1 MPERQALMEHVGFLR
16 ALALSL
22 LQNEADAD
30 DVVQQ
35 TLATAME
42 RPPAAKGNLRA
53 WLATVTRNFALLTHR
68 RRKRARERE
77 LKAARPESTPSPAEI
92 AARLELERK
101 VVDAVAELEEPYR
114 TTVIL
119 RFYDGL
125 QPTEISRRTGVPAST
140 VRVRLKRGLD
150 RLRARLEERTDRK
163 RLVVGLVLL
172 AQLPKPDVRQTPAR
186 FVTAAAVLVAV
197 GGLAWLVVPPWLGSD
212 PGRSA
217 SPASVVTSTGSRH
230 PPSVRDAGRRTVT
243 LRGRIVDSLD
253 RPRAGIEVEL
263 HEAPARGRFT
273 TLAQHVARL
282 LGPPEPLAR
291 AVTDG
296 EGRYA
301 IEAPGTGAV
310 VVRAREEEV
319 VVESATDL
327 DGLDFRL
334 VGAPVTRGRL
344 VDGEN
349 LPLAGARISG
359 TQTDEDGWFELPGEH
374 ALLVVRARGLAPRL
388 LRGPPPYVVRR
399 GPPFAPDVPAGA
411 SVFLLSR
418 SAVLAGRS
426 AAEFPDE
433 EPRWVVAAAPG
444 HAPHVGPPPVRLRP
458 GRTVE
463 GRVRCGGEPVAGA
476 DVTWLGAHDASTLAF
491 TQLEVVRT
499 DRDGRYRLTQAPPDA
514 VGITATHSEY
524 LPRDVGLAD
533 YLGRFVNPDP
543 DPHIE
548 MVRALVKKG
557 RVVGADGLPVAGAR
571 VFAWPRRLRAPR
583 SDAVQRA
590 LARAGLRWSAVSGR
604 DGRFELRQLPPGV
617 RMQVL
622 AEHPVH
628 GRAAAVD
635 TYDLR
640 LKAWEVVEGEIVDE
654 HGAPVAGALIT
665 GDSVR
670 GWSGTSGRYRLRGRP
685 DGELRVS
692 HPALVTRIARYQPR
706 ITLLRGEVIRGRV
719 DAPGA
724 LVLAGRRSARA
735 DADGRF
741 EVTGLEPGHYRVE
754 FQAAG
759 RVSRVVEADAGG
771 ASVDVRMAPAGHL
784 EGLVLRPGSVRV
796 AGARVHVF
804 VGARAADHALTDSA
818 GRFRLDGV
826 PERAPFRLVIRHPE
840 CEELRVKSV
849 TAGGGLR
856 TFEMR
861 EAKE

>member
-1 MPERQALMEHVGFLR
+1 MPERKALLEHVGFLR

-42 RPPAAKGNLRA
+42 RPPAAHGNLRA

-125 QPTEISRRTGVPAST
+125 QPTAIARHLGVPAST

-150 RLRARLEERTDRK
+150 RLRVRLEEKTDRK
-163 RLVVGLVLL
+163 ELAVGLLLL
-172 AQLPKPDVRQTPAR
+172 AQLPEPDVRRTPVRLA
-186 FVTAAAVLVAV
+186 TAAAVLVAV
-197 GGLAWLVVPPWLGSD
+197 GGLAWLVAQPWLGSD
-212 PGRSA
+212 PGRPA
-217 SPASVVTSTGSRH
+217 APASEVASTGPRRT
-230 PPSVRDAGRRTVT
+230 PSERDAERRTVT

-263 HEAPARGRFT
+263 YEAAARGRFT
-273 TLAQHVARL
+273 TLAHHAARL
-282 LGPPEPLAR
+282 LQPPEPLAR
-291 AVTDG
+291 AVSDR

-301 IEAPGTGAV
+301 IEAPATHAV
-310 VVRAREEEV
+310 VVQVREEEV
-319 VVESATDL
+319 VVEAEADL

-344 VDGEN
+344 VDGEG
-349 LPLAGARISG
+349 LPLAGSRVSG
-359 TQTDEDGWFELPGEH
+359 TPVDEDGWFELPGEH
-374 ALLVVRARGLAPRL
+374 PVLVVRAPGLALRL

-399 GPPFAPDVPAGA
+399 GPALAPDAPEGA
-411 SVFLLSR
+411 SVILLSR
-418 SAVLAGRS
+418 SAVVAGAS
-426 AAEFPDE
+426 APEFPDE
-433 EPRWVVAAAPG
+433 EPRVVATAPG
-444 HAPHVGPPPVRLRP
+444 FGPHVGPPPVRLRP
-458 GRTVE
+458 GRTIE
-463 GRVRCGGEPVAGA
+463 GVVRCEGEPVAGA
-476 DVTWLGAHDASTLAF
+476 DVTWFGTYDAATLAF
-491 TQLEVVRT
+491 TQLEVART
-499 DRDGRYRLTQAPPDA
+499 DEDGRYRLTQAPPDA

-524 LPRDVGLAD
+524 LPRGGGLAD
-533 YLGRFVNPDP
+533 YLGGFVE
-543 DPHIE
+543 PHPEPHVE

-571 VFAWPRRLRAPR
+571 VRAWPRRMRAPH
-583 SDAVQRA
+583 SGAVRRA

-604 DGRFELRQLPPGV
+604 DGTFSLRQLPPGV
-617 RMQVL
+617 PLQVV

-628 GRAAAVD
+628 GRATAVD
-635 TYDLR
+635 AWDLR
-640 LKAWEVVEGEIVDE
+640 LSPWEIVEGDVVDE

-665 GDSVR
+665 GDGVR
-670 GWSGTSGRYRLRGRP
+670 GWSGPAGRYRLRGRP

-692 HPALVTRIARYQPR
+692 HPALVTRIARFQPR
-706 ITLLRGEVIRGRV
+706 ITLLRGEAIRGRV

-724 LVLAGRRSARA
+724 LVLAGSRSARA
-735 DADGRF
+735 DAEGRF

-771 ASVDVRMAPAGHL
+771 ASVDVSMEPAGHV

-818 GRFRLDGV
+818 GHFRLDGV
-826 PERAPFRLVIRHPE
+826 PERAPFQLVIRHPE
-840 CEELRVKSV
+840 CEELRVENV
-849 TAGGGLR
+849 TAGGGRR
-856 TFEMR
+856 TYQMR
-861 EAKE
+861 EAAK

>member
-1 MPERQALMEHVGFLR
+1 MPEPKALMEHVGFLR

-42 RPPAAKGNLRA
+42 RPPAAHGNLRA

-68 RRKRARERE
+68 RRKRAQQRER
-77 LKAARPESTPSPAEI
+77 AVARPEGTPSPAEI

-101 VVDAVAELEEPYR
+101 VVDAVTGLEEPYR

-125 QPTEISRRTGVPAST
+125 QPTEIARHLGVPAST

-150 RLRARLEERTDRK
+150 RLRVRLEERTNRK
-163 RLVVGLVLL
+163 ELALGLLLL
-172 AQLPKPDVRQTPAR
+172 AQMPEPEVRTTSVRLA
-186 FVTAAAVLVAV
+186 TAAVVLVAV
-197 GGLAWLVVPPWLGSD
+197 GGLAWLVAQPWLGSD
-212 PGRSA
+212 PDRPAVRVSGVPATGPRRDSA
-217 SPASVVTSTGSRH
+217 DGG
-230 PPSVRDAGRRTVT
+230 DQRRTVT

-253 RPRAGIEVEL
+253 RPRAGIGVEL
-263 HEAPARGRFT
+263 REAPARGRFT
-273 TLAQHVARL
+273 TLASHVAGL
-282 LGPPEPLAR
+282 LQPSSPLAR
-291 AVTDG
+291 AVSDH

-301 IEAPGTGAV
+301 IEVPRAHAV

-319 VVESATDL
+319 VVEAAQDL

-334 VGAPVTRGRL
+334 VGAAVTRGRL
-344 VDGEN
+344 VDGEG
-349 LPLAGARISG
+349 LPLAGARVSG
-359 TQTDEDGWFELPGEH
+359 TPVDEDGWFELAGEH
-374 ALLVVRARGLAPRL
+374 PLLVVRAPGLALRL

-399 GPPFAPDVPAGA
+399 GAPLAPDVPAGA
-411 SVFLLSR
+411 SIVLLSR
-418 SAVLAGRS
+418 SAVAAGAS
-426 AAEFPDE
+426 ATEFPEE
-433 EPRWVVAAAPG
+433 EPCVVATAPG
-444 HAPHVGPPPVRLRP
+444 RGPHVGPPPVRLGP
-458 GRTVE
+458 GRTIE
-463 GRVRCGGEPVAGA
+463 GRVRCAGEPVAGA
-476 DVTWLGAHDASTLAF
+476 DVTWLGAYDAATLAF

-499 DRDGRYRLTQAPPDA
+499 DADGRYRLTQAPPGA
-514 VGITATHSEY
+514 VGVTATHSEY
-524 LPRDVGLAD
+524 LPRDGGLAD
-533 YLGRFVNPDP
+533 YLGGLVEPGSAP
-543 DPHIE
+543 EVE

-571 VFAWPRRLRAPR
+571 VSALPRGMRAPR
-583 SDAVQRA
+583 SSAVRRA
-590 LARAGLRWSAVSGR
+590 LARAGLRWSAVSDR
-604 DGRFELRQLPPGV
+604 DGRFSLRQLPPGV
-617 RMQVL
+617 SLQVV

-628 GRAAAVD
+628 GRTAAVD
-635 TYDLR
+635 RWDLR
-640 LKAWEVVEGEIVDE
+640 LRPWQIVEGDVVDE
-654 HGAPVAGALIT
+654 HGAPVVGALIT
-665 GDSVR
+665 GDGVR
-670 GWSGTSGRYRLRGRP
+670 GWSGPAGRYRLHGRP
-685 DGELRVS
+685 RGELRVS
-692 HPALVTRIARYQPR
+692 HPALVTRIARFQPR
-706 ITLLRGEVIRGRV
+706 ITLLRGEAIRGRV

-735 DADGRF
+735 DAEGRF
-741 EVTGLEPGHYRVE
+741 EVTGLEPGRYRVE
-754 FQAAG
+754 CQAAG

-771 ASVDVRMAPAGHL
+771 ASVDVRMEPAGHV

-840 CEELRVKSV
+840 CEELRVENV

-861 EAKE
+861 EAEE